1 MLRYVCSKVDG
12 VKNAAEIVKSINVLM
27 AFEWGREA
35 WNDVATDT
43 IKKCFQKTGLYA
55 QEEII
60 EDDPFEGE
68 ELQDLQTL
76 VNRIDSQCSAKEYIH
91 GEDDIA
97 VCSGLIDPSDQ
108 NWRETVRTELLDD
121 DVEVLSTPDDVSAAE
136 EDDFDKEVEQPAIKS
151 LTEAMKL
158 AESCDTSHNFMVTR
172 SSHYALPNQ
181 MI

>member
-1 MLRYVCSKVDG
+1 MGRRSLERRRYRHYQEMLPENRAVYV
-12 VKNAAEIVKSINVLM
+12 
-27 AFEWGREA
+27 
-35 WNDVATDT
+35 
-43 IKKCFQKTGLYA
+43 

-97 VCSGLIDPSDQ
+97 VCSRLIDPSDQ
-108 NWRETVRTELLDD
+108 NWRETVQAELLDD
-121 DVEVLSTPDDVSAAE
+121 DVEVLSAPDDVSAVE
-136 EDDFDKEVEQPAIKS
+136 QDDFDKEVEQPDIKS

-158 AESCDTSHNFMVTR
+158 VEQLRHFAQFHGHQDLSLSLAKSNDLI
-172 SSHYALPNQ
+172 YALKLQGPKRQ
-181 MI
+181 THLKDFFK